1 MQEAINILI
10 AILLGVLIGLQREF
24 TQQHNNTKLFAGI
37 RTFILISLLGAVLG
51 YLTQDFNSTWV
62 MAGFAFTILIALVAY
77 FAITRK
83 QTGADGTTQV
93 AFILT
98 YILGAMTTTGNMQL
112 AVVLAIIIASFLT
125 FKEKLHTLAKKI
137 DATELVAM
145 VEFALIAFVIL
156 PFLPNTNYS
165 PADIPGVAQ
174 IFMSLGITP
183 QFLSQLNVLNPYNI
197 WLMVIFIAGIN
208 LAGYFLVK
216 LFGQKKGYELTGL
229 VGGLI
234 SSTAVTVS
242 MSEESKKKKNINP
255 LLIATILASAV
266 MFIRV
271 IFEVAILNYTILPAL
286 IIPLG
291 SMVLA
296 SVVIASAFH
305 RKRDKKKKVEEKVE
319 TSQPFALLPALKFGA
334 FFAIILL
341 LSKLTQLLFGKAGI
355 YATAILSG
363 LADVDAITLT
373 MSNLSATGTVSVTT
387 AITAIILAVA
397 SNTLVKAGI
406 AYWLGT
412 KNFGTKVTLTFALIL
427 AIGLAILFF

>member
-1 MQEAINILI
+1 MDGVINILI
-10 AILLGVLIGLQREF
+10 AILLGSLIGLQREF
-24 TQQHNNTKLFAGI
+24 TQQHDNRKLFAGI
-37 RTFILISLLGAVLG
+37 RTFILIALLGALLG
-51 YLTQDFNSTWV
+51 HLTQDFSSTWV

-77 FAITRK
+77 FAIARK
-83 QTGADGTTQV
+83 QPKADGTTQV

-98 YILGAMTTTGNMQL
+98 YILGVMTTTGNKEI
-112 AVVLAIIIASFLT
+112 AIVLAIVIASFLT

-145 VEFALIAFVIL
+145 VEFALIAFVVL
-156 PFLPNTNYS
+156 PFLPNYNYS
-165 PADIPGVAQ
+165 PADIPGVSQ
-174 IFMSLGITP
+174 IFQSLGVSAT
-183 QFLSQLNVLNPYNI
+183 FLSQLNVLNPYNI
-197 WLMVIFIAGIN
+197 WLMIIFIAGIN

-242 MSEESKKKKNINP
+242 MSQESKKKRNANP

-271 IFEVAILNYTILPAL
+271 IFEVAILNYQILPAL

-291 SMVLA
+291 SMVLV
-296 SVVIASAFH
+296 SIAVAFSFH
-305 RKRDKKKKVEEKVE
+305 RKRDKEKKPKKKVETK
-319 TSQPFALLPALKFGA
+319 QPFAFLPALKFGL
-334 FFAIILL
+334 FFALILL
-341 LSKLTQLLFGKAGI
+341 LSRLAQLLFGRTGI
-355 YATAILSG
+355 YITSLVSG

-373 MSNLSATGTVSVTT
+373 MSNLSATGTISLTT
-387 AITAIILAVA
+387 ATTAIILAVA
-397 SNTLVKAGI
+397 SNTLVKAGL

-412 KNFGTKVTLTFALIL
+412 KNFGIKVILTFLLIL